1 MRILSLGVL
10 AGMAFSAHA
19 ATNEFQ
25 VAVDSLI
32 ELPCADCDG
41 VALGDINGNGR
52 MDILA
57 SSGKHA
63 EVFWFEQG
71 EDFRH
76 WTKRRIYRQPGE
88 AGEIE
93 GNDLADFDGDGNL
106 EAVSLDQP
114 NGRVLLH
121 KLRDLGTDLWETAVI
136 QEERPFL
143 QASLVADLTG
153 DGKPELVYT
162 WEGDRPG
169 TGGVHFLRLIGDD
182 ALNPAHWR
190 DYVLTRHE
198 SAWWL
203 APKRMDMSGDG
214 YAGDLVYTARRM
226 PSRNPATKPGLYWIE
241 IAGVPTSPAVRHVID
256 DALPHPLQVD
266 WGDLGGSGRG
276 GDLVVGGFDTT
287 VIYWYERSANWRR
300 REIPL
305 PEEVNGIA
313 PNRVWNV
320 KTFPVPGNR
329 DAILAPITDGNRG
342 ALVCFE
348 YLGGAYRPN
357 VLMPLDYT
365 HPMDDRI
372 LLYDLSGDGVP
383 EAVIPDSGSGADRLV
398 ILRFRI
404 GERAAAFR

>member
-1 MRILSLGVL
+1 MRIFSLGIL
-10 AGMAFSAHA
+10 AGMAVATHT

-25 VAVDSLI
+25 VAIDSLI

-41 VALGDINGNGR
+41 VAIGDINGDGR
-52 MDILA
+52 IDILA

-71 EDFRH
+71 GDFRR
-76 WTKRRIYRQPGE
+76 WTKRPIHRQPGE
-88 AGEIE
+88 SGEIE

-121 KLRDLGTDLWETAVI
+121 KLRDLSTDHWETAVV
-136 QEERPFL
+136 QSGRPFL
-143 QASLVADLTG
+143 QASLATDLTG
-153 DGKPELVYT
+153 DGRPELVYT

-169 TGGVHFLRLIGDD
+169 TGGVHYLRFIGDD
-182 ALNPAHWR
+182 VLDPEHWR
-190 DYVLTRHE
+190 DHVLIQHE

-203 APKRMDMSGDG
+203 APRRMDMGGDG
-214 YAGDLVYTARRM
+214 IAADLVYTARRM

-241 IAGVPTSPAVRHVID
+241 IADAPTTPAIRRLID
-256 DALPHPLQVD
+256 DTLPHPLHLD
-266 WGDLGGSGRG
+266 MGNLGGSKQG

-287 VIYWYERSANWRR
+287 VIYWYERSENWRR
-300 REIPL
+300 HEIPL
-305 PEEVNGIA
+305 PEEVNGA
-313 PNRVWNV
+313 TPNRVWNV
-320 KTFPVPGNR
+320 KTFPLPGNR
-329 DAILAPITDGNRG
+329 DALLAPITDGNRG

-348 YLGGAYRPN
+348 YLDGAYRPN
-357 VLMPLDYT
+357 VLMPLDYP

-383 EAVIPDSGSGADRLV
+383 EAIIPDSGSGVDRLV
-398 ILRFRI
+398 IIRFKI
-404 GERAAAFR
+404 GRLP